1 MVTFNQYRTR
11 SGVGAISSL
20 DCMRAEKEVISSLLL
35 WNRDLYVRSWIRV
48 VVIDLKSAM
57 RCRMVR

>member
-1 MVTFNQYRTR
+1 MVIFNQYRTR
-11 SGVGAISSL
+11 SGVDAISSL
-20 DCMRAEKEVISSLLL
+20 DCMIADKEVISSLLL
-35 WNRDLYVRSWIRV
+35 WNRDQYVRSRIGV